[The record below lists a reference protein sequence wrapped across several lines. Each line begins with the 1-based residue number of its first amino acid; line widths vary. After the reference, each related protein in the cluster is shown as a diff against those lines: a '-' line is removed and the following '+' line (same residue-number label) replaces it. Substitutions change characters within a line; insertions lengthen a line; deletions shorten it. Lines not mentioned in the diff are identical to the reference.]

1 MSIHIDL
8 SRHYVSTTRDR
19 FARGETIN
27 LPNPTSPLHVI
38 NRETLVSKYQARRDS
53 TDFSGIGKRLNQLMN
68 GKESAKAEQR
78 WKMVTSPAASK
89 DMRWID
95 KNISEAGKLLEKM
108 KTLAKAAQ
116 DESLDDLTRMAMQ
129 VELGRNQHELNIA
142 IDTMGYVYVENYKK
156 GSEEYF
162 KKEYGLYEDSASY
175 KMMTR
180 ALERIASSEEWDIA
194 EIGHIIMAGDDNVT
208 DLLKYYPIGTE
219 WETTNDPTV
228 PTVGEIIRGKGRSL
242 MSAEDATISLAEL
255 EKQTKSLMK
264 FQERFIS
271 FIKNNG
277 ENPVDPDR
285 SLVMGLVGDL
295 YALFDPF
302 FKDAA
307 QVTMGHRKDTKGN
320 NYDEMLE
327 ERQTVKYLS
336 STPEE
341 AARRKISLVS
351 TKTPDEQLLEAL
363 KTQVQLSNRRLE
375 NIEKPS
381 EVIPEVPPERP
392 L

>member
-1 MSIHIDL
+1 MGLHIDA
-8 SRHYVSTTRDR
+8 SRHHVSTTWGV
-19 FARGETIN
+19 FTRGDTTID
-27 LPNPTSPLHVI
+27 
-38 NRETLVSKYQARRDS
+38 RETLVSKYQARRDS
-53 TDFSGIGKRLNQLMN
+53 TDFSAIGKRLNQLMN

-95 KNISEAGKLLEKM
+95 KNISEVGKLMEKM

-129 VELGRNQHELNIA
+129 IELGRNQHELNIV

-162 KKEYGLYEDSASY
+162 KKEYGLYEDSSSY
-175 KMMTR
+175 KMMIR
-180 ALERIASSEEWDIA
+180 ALERIGSGEKWDIA
-194 EIGHIIMAGDDNVT
+194 EIGHIIMAGDDDRMTAVSEYHT
-208 DLLKYYPIGTE
+208 VGVE
-219 WETTNDPTV
+219 WETTEDAFI

-242 MSAEDATISLAEL
+242 MNAEDATISLAEL

-264 FQERFIS
+264 FQENFTS
-271 FIKNNG
+271 FIENNG

-285 SLVMGLVGDL
+285 SLVMGLVGSL

-302 FKDAA
+302 FKDAS

-327 ERQTVKYLS
+327 AYYERMQLKPP
-336 STPEE
+336 TPEE
-341 AARRKISLVS
+341 AARRKISLVN